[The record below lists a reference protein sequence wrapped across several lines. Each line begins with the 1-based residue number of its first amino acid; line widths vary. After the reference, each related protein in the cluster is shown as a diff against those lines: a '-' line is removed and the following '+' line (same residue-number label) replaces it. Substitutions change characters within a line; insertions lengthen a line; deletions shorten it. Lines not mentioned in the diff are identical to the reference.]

1 MFAPATRCWNARSM
15 ETGRTFATNLE
26 DLARAL
32 EGGYRIRE
40 PMNEWAHGSTRVFLE
55 LDGGGVEKL
64 ADGYNVVDP
73 LEDTLVNQ
81 VLRMGYEPDTSKAI
95 VRSNGNFHVTYYKM
109 VMTCADY
116 RTLIETLREEYPY
129 VDQTCNDKAAWLRFP
144 MTPKPGVGR
153 LYHLVEGTY
162 AQSFI
167 NPDPRPAKPQFTR
180 RGIVSSEDERKV
192 QAKWPGTRLA
202 KRGYVDGTKRVYFSK
217 GRAWC
222 EWGQRW
228 HQKRPITYRV
238 GETVEQGPCKDHVCK
253 RNRETK

>member
-1 MFAPATRCWNARSM
+1 M
-15 ETGRTFATNLE
+15 ETGRTYATNLE
-26 DLARAL
+26 DLALAL

-109 VMTCADY
+109 VMACADY
-116 RTLIETLREEYPY
+116 CRLIQTLRQEYPY
-129 VDQTCNDKAAWLRFP
+129 VDQTCNDGAAWLRFP

-167 NPDPRPAKPQFTR
+167 NPDPRPTKPRAFSR
-180 RGIVSSEDERKV
+180 RGAVSSEDERRV
-192 QAKWPGTRLA
+192 RERWPGTQLA
-202 KRGYVDGTKRVYFSK
+202 KRGYLDGDVRVYFSK

-222 EWGQRW
+222 EYGQRW

-238 GETVEQGPCKDHVCK
+238 GTEVTQGRCQDHVCK
-253 RNRETK
+253 RKRELQ